1 MAKIYFRKIKAGSMS
16 IEDVP
21 LRWREATQALLDEDE
36 AARAA
41 EAAKAAQEAQE
52 AQEAAAETPVATTT
66 SILDGMTV
74 AQLKEYAANNNIDI
88 TGLTLKADIRAAI
101 EAAEAQNGEG

>member
-16 IEDVP
+16 IEEVP
-21 LRWREATQALLDEDE
+21 PRWREATQALLDADE
-36 AARAA
+36 AVRAA
-41 EAAKAAQEAQE
+41 EAAKEA
-52 AQEAAAETPVATTT
+52 PVATTT

>member
-16 IEDVP
+16 IEEVP

-41 EAAKAAQEAQE
+41 EAAKA

>member
-16 IEDVP
+16 IEEVP
-21 LRWREATQALLDEDE
+21 LRWREATTALLDEDE

-41 EAAKAAQEAQE
+41 EAAKAAREAT
-52 AQEAAAETPVATTT
+52 ETPVATTT

-101 EAAEAQNGEG
+101 EAAEAKNGEG

>member
-16 IEDVP
+16 IEEVP
-21 LRWREATQALLDEDE
+21 LRWREATQALLDEDD

-41 EAAKAAQEAQE
+41 EAAREAQE
-52 AQEAAAETPVATTT
+52 ATETPVATTT

>member
-1 MAKIYFRKIKAGSMS
+1 MS
-16 IEDVP
+16 IEEVP

-41 EAAKAAQEAQE
+41 EAAREAQE
-52 AQEAAAETPVATTT
+52 ATETPVATTT

>member
-1 MAKIYFRKIKAGSMS
+1 MS
-16 IEDVP
+16 IEEVP

-36 AARAA
+36 AA
-41 EAAKAAQEAQE
+41 KEAQE
-52 AQEAAAETPVATTT
+52 ATEATEATTATTT

>member
-16 IEDVP
+16 IEEVP
-21 LRWREATQALLDEDE
+21 PRWREATQALLDEDE

-41 EAAKAAQEAQE
+41 EAAKEAQEAQE
-52 AQEAAAETPVATTT
+52 AQEAAETPVATTT

>member
-16 IEDVP
+16 IEEVP
-21 LRWREATQALLDEDE
+21 LRWREATQALLDADE

-41 EAAKAAQEAQE
+41 EAAKEAQE
-52 AQEAAAETPVATTT
+52 ATETPVATTT

-74 AQLKEYAANNNIDI
+74 AQLKEYAANNNINI
-88 TGLTLKADIRAAI
+88 TGLTLKADNRAAI

>member
-16 IEDVP
+16 IEEVP
-21 LRWREATQALLDEDE
+21 LRWREATQALLDADE

-41 EAAKAAQEAQE
+41 EAAKEAQE
-52 AQEAAAETPVATTT
+52 ATVATTT

>member
-1 MAKIYFRKIKAGSMS
+1 M
-16 IEDVP
+16 
-21 LRWREATQALLDEDE
+21 
-36 AARAA
+36 
-41 EAAKAAQEAQE
+41 
-52 AQEAAAETPVATTT
+52 ATTT

>member
-16 IEDVP
+16 IEEVP
-21 LRWREATQALLDEDE
+21 LRWREATQALLDADE
-36 AARAA
+36 AVRAA
-41 EAAKAAQEAQE
+41 EAAKEAKE
-52 AQEAAAETPVATTT
+52 AKEAPVATTT

>member
-21 LRWREATQALLDEDE
+21 LRWREATQALLDADE

-41 EAAKAAQEAQE
+41 EAAKEAQEAQE
-52 AQEAAAETPVATTT
+52 AQEATETPVATTT

>member
-16 IEDVP
+16 IEEVP

-41 EAAKAAQEAQE
+41 EAAKEAQAATE
-52 AQEAAAETPVATTT
+52 ATVAATTT

-74 AQLKEYAANNNIDI
+74 AQLKEYAANHNLDI

>member
-16 IEDVP
+16 IEEVP

-41 EAAKAAQEAQE
+41 EAAKEAQE
-52 AQEAAAETPVATTT
+52 AQEATETPVATTT

-74 AQLKEYAANNNIDI
+74 AQLKEYAANNDIDI

>member
-16 IEDVP
+16 IEEVP
-21 LRWREATQALLDEDE
+21 LRWREATQALLDADE
-36 AARAA
+36 AVRAA
-41 EAAKAAQEAQE
+41 EAAKEAQE
-52 AQEAAAETPVATTT
+52 VTVATTA

-88 TGLTLKADIRAAI
+88 TGLILKADIRAAI

>member
-21 LRWREATQALLDEDE
+21 LRWREATQALLDADE

-41 EAAKAAQEAQE
+41 EAAKEAQE
-52 AQEAAAETPVATTT
+52 ATETPVATTT

>member
-16 IEDVP
+16 IEEVP

-41 EAAKAAQEAQE
+41 EAAKEAQE
-52 AQEAAAETPVATTT
+52 AQEATETPVATTT
-66 SILDGMTV
+66 SILDGMTM
-74 AQLKEYAANNNIDI
+74 AQLKEYAANNDIDI

>member
-16 IEDVP
+16 IEEVP

-41 EAAKAAQEAQE
+41 EAAKEAQAATE
-52 AQEAAAETPVATTT
+52 ATVAATTT

-74 AQLKEYAANNNIDI
+74 AQLKEYAANHNIDI

>member
-21 LRWREATQALLDEDE
+21 PRWREATQALLDEDE

-41 EAAKAAQEAQE
+41 EAAGEAQE
-52 AQEAAAETPVATTT
+52 ATETPVATTT

>member
-16 IEDVP
+16 IEEVP
-21 LRWREATQALLDEDE
+21 LRWREATKALLDEDE

-41 EAAKAAQEAQE
+41 EAAKEARE
-52 AQEAAAETPVATTT
+52 ATETPVATTT

-101 EAAEAQNGEG
+101 EAAEAKNGEG

>member
-16 IEDVP
+16 IEEVP
-21 LRWREATQALLDEDE
+21 LRWRGATQALLDEDE

-41 EAAKAAQEAQE
+41 ETAKEAQE
-52 AQEAAAETPVATTT
+52 AQEATETPVATTT

>member
-16 IEDVP
+16 IEEVP

-41 EAAKAAQEAQE
+41 EAAREAQE
-52 AQEAAAETPVATTT
+52 ATETPVATIT

>member
-21 LRWREATQALLDEDE
+21 LRWREATQALLDADE

-41 EAAKAAQEAQE
+41 EAAKEAQE
-52 AQEAAAETPVATTT
+52 ATVATTT

>member
-16 IEDVP
+16 IEEVP

-41 EAAKAAQEAQE
+41 EAAKEAQE
-52 AQEAAAETPVATTT
+52 ATETPVATTT

>member
-41 EAAKAAQEAQE
+41 EAAKAAQE

>member
-16 IEDVP
+16 IEEVP
-21 LRWREATQALLDEDE
+21 PRWREATQALLDEDE

-41 EAAKAAQEAQE
+41 EAAKEAQE
-52 AQEAAAETPVATTT
+52 ATEATEAPAATTT

-88 TGLTLKADIRAAI
+88 TDLTLKADIRAAI

>member
-21 LRWREATQALLDEDE
+21 LRWREATQALLDADE

-41 EAAKAAQEAQE
+41 EAAKEAQE
-52 AQEAAAETPVATTT
+52 AQEATETPVATTT

>member
-16 IEDVP
+16 IEEVP
-21 LRWREATQALLDEDE
+21 LRWREATQALLDADE

-41 EAAKAAQEAQE
+41 EAAKEAQE
-52 AQEAAAETPVATTT
+52 ATETPVATTT
-66 SILDGMTV
+66 GILDGMTV

>member
-16 IEDVP
+16 IKEVP
-21 LRWREATQALLDEDE
+21 LRWREATQALLDADE

-41 EAAKAAQEAQE
+41 EAAQEAQE
-52 AQEAAAETPVATTT
+52 AAETPVATTT

>member
-1 MAKIYFRKIKAGSMS
+1 MS
-16 IEDVP
+16 IEEVP
-21 LRWREATQALLDEDE
+21 LRWREATKALLDEDE

-41 EAAKAAQEAQE
+41 EAAKEARE
-52 AQEAAAETPVATTT
+52 ATETPVATTT

-101 EAAEAQNGEG
+101 EAAEAKNGEG

>member
-16 IEDVP
+16 IEEVP
-21 LRWREATQALLDEDE
+21 PRWREATQALLDEDE

-41 EAAKAAQEAQE
+41 EAAKEAQE
-52 AQEAAAETPVATTT
+52 ATEATEAPAATTT

>member
-16 IEDVP
+16 IEEVP

-41 EAAKAAQEAQE
+41 EAAKEAQE
-52 AQEAAAETPVATTT
+52 AQEATETPVATTT

>member
-16 IEDVP
+16 IEEVP

-41 EAAKAAQEAQE
+41 EAAGEAQE
-52 AQEAAAETPVATTT
+52 ATETPVATTT

-101 EAAEAQNGEG
+101 EAAEAQNEEG

>member
-21 LRWREATQALLDEDE
+21 LRWREATQALLDADE

-41 EAAKAAQEAQE
+41 EAA
-52 AQEAAAETPVATTT
+52 QEAAEAPVATTT

>member
-16 IEDVP
+16 IEEVP
-21 LRWREATQALLDEDE
+21 PRWREATQALLDEDE

-41 EAAKAAQEAQE
+41 EAAREAQE
-52 AQEAAAETPVATTT
+52 ATETPVATTT

>member
-16 IEDVP
+16 IEEVP

-41 EAAKAAQEAQE
+41 EAA
-52 AQEAAAETPVATTT
+52 QEAAAEATTATTT

-101 EAAEAQNGEG
+101 EAAEAQNEEG

>member
-16 IEDVP
+16 IEEVP
-21 LRWREATQALLDEDE
+21 LRWREATQALLDADE
-36 AARAA
+36 AVRAA
-41 EAAKAAQEAQE
+41 EAAKEAQE
-52 AQEAAAETPVATTT
+52 ATVATTT

-101 EAAEAQNGEG
+101 EAAEAQNGG

>member
-16 IEDVP
+16 IEEVP

-41 EAAKAAQEAQE
+41 EAAREAQE
-52 AQEAAAETPVATTT
+52 ATETPVATTT